1 MKTRLTELLGIE
13 TPIICG
19 GMMRVGTAELA
30 AAASNAGALGVM
42 TALTGTPFFLYLL
55 LRRKKNLV

>member
-19 GMMRVGTAELA
+19 GMMRVGTADLA
-30 AAASNAGALGVM
+30 AAASNAGANWGQTTV
-42 TALTGTPFFLYLL
+42 FQF
-55 LRRKKNLV
+55 RKTVVCPQFPSR

>member
-19 GMMRVGTAELA
+19 GMMRVGTADLA
-30 AAASNAGALGVM
+30 AQHQMPAPSE
-42 TALTGTPFFLYLL
+42 
-55 LRRKKNLV
+55 